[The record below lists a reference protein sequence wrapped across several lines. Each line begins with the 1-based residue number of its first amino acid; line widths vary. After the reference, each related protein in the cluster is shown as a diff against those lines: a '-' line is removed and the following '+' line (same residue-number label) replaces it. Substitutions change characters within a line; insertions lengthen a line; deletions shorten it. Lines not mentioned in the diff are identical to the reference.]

1 MKKQVK
7 KRVRNKK
14 TDETQEEVKKF
25 YQISQVLHSGEKVKL
40 YQRPIYCSQR
50 RGLELGLER
59 FKNEGNP
66 VQIEVMP
73 LKQDE
78 QVRELLNATEEDLLK
93 YTK

>member
-7 KRVRNKK
+7 KRVKK
-14 TDETQEEVKKF
+14 RKANEELDEVKKF
-25 YQISQVLHSGEKVKL
+25 YQVSQILHSGKKVKL
-40 YQRPIYCSQR
+40 YPRPIYCSQR

-66 VQIEVMP
+66 VIIEVMP
-73 LKQDE
+73 LSREE
-78 QVRELLNATEEDLLK
+78 QARELLNATEEDLLK

>member
-40 YQRPIYCSQR
+40 YPRPIYCSQR

-78 QVRELLNATEEDLLK
+78 QARELLNATEEDLLK

>member
-7 KRVRNKK
+7 KREKK
-14 TDETQEEVKKF
+14 RKANEELDEVKKF
-25 YQISQVLHSGEKVKL
+25 YKISQILHSGKKVKL
-40 YQRPIYCSQR
+40 YPRPIYCSQR
-50 RGLELGLER
+50 KGLELGLER

-78 QVRELLNATEEDLLK
+78 QARELLNATEEDLLK
-93 YTK
+93 YTR